1 MSYVEYKIN
10 NQHLKVQKIISE
22 DELRDRIKEM
32 AAQISAD
39 YKDESVYLVG
49 ILKGAFMFMAELC
62 RHITVTCECS
72 FLGVSSYGNEK
83 TTTGKV
89 KITKDIEEDIE
100 GKNVIIIED
109 IIDTGVTLNFLKEYM
124 KTRSPKS
131 VRICSLLSKPSCRKV
146 ELDIDYVGFEIPNEF
161 VIGFGLDYEQY
172 LRNLPYV
179 ASVLISPHPHGPVS

>member
-1 MSYVEYKIN
+1 MSYFEYKIK
-10 NQHLKVQKIISE
+10 NQLLKVQKIISE
-22 DELRDRIKEM
+22 EELRDRIKEM
-32 AAQISAD
+32 ASQINED
-39 YKDESVYLVG
+39 YKDESIYLVG

-62 RHITVTCECS
+62 RHVIIPCECS

-83 TTTGKV
+83 TTSGKV

-109 IIDTGVTLNFLKEYM
+109 IIDTGVTLSFLKEYM
-124 KTRSPKS
+124 KTRNPKS

-146 ELDIDYVGFEIPNEF
+146 ELNIDYIGFEIPNEF

-179 ASVLISPHPHGPVS
+179 ASVLISPQHHSAV